1 MENALDTI
9 RRYDLAIYTKI
20 YQLGYQNPLLY
31 QFFLFFSRYGI
42 LIFSLSF
49 IFLIWVKRINALIC
63 SGFALAIAG
72 VIDLT
77 IYIVWKRPRPYIAHA
92 DIASAVPDQSRV
104 DISSFPSSHT
114 YIAFAIATSIFLYGH
129 RKLGTFLFVMAILVA
144 ISRIGVGLHYPSD
157 IIGGAM
163 LGIFSGI
170 VAYYFTHK
178 IEKYWE

>member
-1 MENALDTI
+1 MQNYLDAI
-9 RRYDLAIYTKI
+9 RRYDLKTYTKI
-20 YQLGYQNPLLY
+20 YQTGYQNPQLY
-31 QFFLFFSRYGI
+31 QFFLIFSRYGI
-42 LIFSLSF
+42 LIFFLSF
-49 IFLIWVKRINALIC
+49 IYLIWVRKINALIC

-72 VIDLT
+72 SIDLI

-92 DIASAVPDQSRV
+92 DIVSSIPENATV

-129 RKLGTFLFVMAILVA
+129 KRLGSFLFLMAILVA

-170 VAYYFTHK
+170 FAYYVIHK

>member
-1 MENALDTI
+1 MENALDII
-9 RRYDLAIYTKI
+9 RRYDLTIYTKI
-20 YQLGYQNPLLY
+20 YQLGYQNPAYY

-42 LIFSLSF
+42 LIFLLSF
-49 IFLIWVKRINALIC
+49 IFLIWAKRINALIC
-63 SGFALAIAG
+63 SGFAVAIAG
-72 VIDLT
+72 TVDLI

-92 DIASAVPDQSRV
+92 DIVSSIPANAQV

-129 RKLGTFLFVMAILVA
+129 KKLGTFLFIMAILVA
-144 ISRIGVGLHYPSD
+144 VSRIGVGLHYPSD

>member
-1 MENALDTI
+1 MQNYLDTI
-9 RRYDLAIYTKI
+9 RRYDLLIYTKI
-20 YQLGYQNPLLY
+20 YQLGYQSPASY

-42 LIFSLSF
+42 LFFFLSF

-63 SGFALAIAG
+63 SGFAVAISG
-72 VIDLT
+72 LIDLI

-92 DIASAVPDQSRV
+92 DIVSSIPANANV

-129 RKLGTFLFVMAILVA
+129 KKLGSFLFVIAILVA

-170 VAYYFTHK
+170 AAYYFTHK
-178 IEKYWE
+178 IERYWE